1 MDGCNMR
8 ERRVDKLQLI
18 HCVVEEALCR
28 SFLSARLYLNI
39 SFV

>member
-18 HCVVEEALCR
+18 NCVVEEALRR

>member
-8 ERRVDKLQLI
+8 ERTVDKLQLI
-18 HCVVEEALCR
+18 NCVVEEALRC
-28 SFLSARLYLNI
+28 SSLSARLYLNI